1 MNCEKVS
8 NCQECNFTKLIY
20 LISRVFCLK
29 FLKFLTRVYFQI
41 IFLGEEVWLC
51 YICLK
56 NQAIIED
63 EQDQLVDTNEE
74 QDQDEQPPDE
84 LINEITNQNVVQA
97 HHYVK
102 AMKKLQNFD
111 FDFTEKNSKNSSIFD
126 RDDFQLN
133 LSRKPED
140 QG

>member
-1 MNCEKVS
+1 M
-8 NCQECNFTKLIY
+8 KLIY
-20 LISRVFCLK
+20 LISRVFCLEFFK
-29 FLKFLTRVYFQI
+29 IFPNYY
-41 IFLGEEVWLC
+41 FLGEEVWLC

-56 NQAIIED
+56 NQAIFED

>member
-1 MNCEKVS
+1 M
-8 NCQECNFTKLIY
+8 
-20 LISRVFCLK
+20 
-29 FLKFLTRVYFQI
+29 
-41 IFLGEEVWLC
+41 
-51 YICLK
+51 K
-56 NQAIIED
+56 NQAIFED